1 VQKWVSDQEQC
12 FVELRV
18 YLIRRIILLFLVLSG
33 VMLLVFWI
41 AFVIPEDP
49 ASIWLSGGGSIVTQ
63 EQLEA
68 VRRTYH
74 LNEPW
79 YIQYL
84 WYLGRTLRGDLGTSP
99 VRHLPVA
106 LEVASYLP
114 QSIELGTFALVLAI
128 VLGIPLGIISAT
140 KRNTPLDHA
149 SRLWALSVVS
159 LPTFW
164 IGLVFQLVFYY
175 YLGWFADPGGNM
187 SQELLFKYP
196 LQRVTGL
203 NTLDALVTGNWPI
216 LTDLLQHMIMP
227 GLILSFLPTAR
238 IVRITRSS
246 MLEVMSQDYVRT
258 ARACGLPERIV
269 IYRMALKN
277 AMIPTTTTVGLAV
290 GWLLTGSVVV
300 ESIFYWPGLGR
311 YAVDVIQN
319 LDFPSLMGYVAVA
332 SLMYATANLVV
343 DILYAFLDPRIRQG

>member
-1 VQKWVSDQEQC
+1 
-12 FVELRV
+12 VELRV
-18 YLIRRIILLFLVLSG
+18 YLIRRIILLFFVLSG

-41 AFVIPEDP
+41 AFMLPEDP
-49 ASIWLSGGGSIVTQ
+49 AVIWLSGGTNIITE

-79 YIQYL
+79 YMQYL

-99 VRHLPVA
+99 VRYLPVA
-106 LEVASYLP
+106 MELGSYLP
-114 QSIELGTFALVLAI
+114 QSIELGAFALVLA
-128 VLGIPLGIISAT
+128 VALGIPLGIISAT
-140 KRNTPLDHA
+140 RRNTPLDHS

-159 LPTFW
+159 LPAFW

-175 YLGWFADPGGNM
+175 YLGWFADPGGAV
-187 SQELLFKYP
+187 SQELLFKHP
-196 LQRVTGL
+196 LQLMTGF
-203 NTLDALVTGNWPI
+203 NTLDALITGNWPVF
-216 LTDLLQHMIMP
+216 TNLLQHMMMP
-227 GLILSFLPTAR
+227 GLILSFPPTAR
-238 IVRITRSS
+238 IMRITRSS

-300 ESIFYWPGLGR
+300 ESIFYWPGIGR
-311 YAVDVIQN
+311 YAVEAIQS
-319 LDFPSLMGYVAVA
+319 LDFPSLMGYVVVA
-332 SLMYATANLVV
+332 SLMYAIANLAV
-343 DILYAFLDPRIRQG
+343 DVLYAFLDPRIRQG